1 MPFPQP
7 GAMLFPLGLLHPFR
21 SGKLTRLTKQ
31 LLSGIILQVR
41 NCVDQFLIIDS
52 LVLMLMVKHP
62 LSPKLPGT
70 CSRLD
75 MDGARRGREKMAKV
89 GRFQAF
95 PRWWTVP
102 TGSMLHDKWLGYNLD
117 TCIYTYIYIIHIY
130 AAFIHNASA
139 KNQGFSIFSI
149 YIPIQTNRFSSKQL
163 RRVNFYIQCRY
174 WYCTRM

>member
-31 LLSGIILQVR
+31 LLGGIILQVR

-95 PRWWTVP
+95 PR
-102 TGSMLHDKWLGYNLD
+102 
-117 TCIYTYIYIIHIY
+117 
-130 AAFIHNASA
+130 
-139 KNQGFSIFSI
+139 
-149 YIPIQTNRFSSKQL
+149 
-163 RRVNFYIQCRY
+163 
-174 WYCTRM
+174 